1 MSTLY
6 MDEATMRT
14 KIELLR
20 IQKAKIDEVLE
31 KVKGDTLQI
40 KDYWTGE
47 TGDAVSE
54 ELNSYT
60 NEFDYISS
68 KLEKQITSLENAV
81 DRYHNMNIAVN
92 KHIDQ
97 NTETAAI

>member
-6 MDEATMRT
+6 MDEATMST

-47 TGDAVSE
+47 TGDAVTD
-54 ELNSYT
+54 ELTSYT

-68 KLEKQITSLENAV
+68 KLEKQITTLENAV
-81 DRYHNMNIAVN
+81 KKYHNMNLATN
-92 KHIDQ
+92 KQITE